1 MTAFCKL
8 CCVSCIDFYALE
20 LHITGWLL
28 YIALKHINTL
38 VFQMKVHE
46 LEQQSKET
54 QNLPFI
60 SYASHTPA
68 ESLSGVVCGSKAER
82 KAEADPL
89 LLLEDDR

>member
-1 MTAFCKL
+1 
-8 CCVSCIDFYALE
+8 
-20 LHITGWLL
+20 
-28 YIALKHINTL
+28 
-38 VFQMKVHE
+38 MKVHE

-68 ESLSGVVCGSKAER
+68 ESLSGVVCGNKAER